1 MVRVSTP
8 HKEKR
13 SKMIKTIRKLIKF
26 SDFVQSPLTSVQ
38 TLIVGLTDNCGL
50 KVKAKVGLL
59 NKSNLRFLNGIIKM
73 SMMHFIHICKMLF
86 MYQLQPIQYAT
97 KSL

>member
-1 MVRVSTP
+1 MSDPSISDIDVNN
-8 HKEKR
+8 
-13 SKMIKTIRKLIKF
+13 KMALVWNTLKT
-26 SDFVQSPLTSVQ
+26 
-38 TLIVGLTDNCGL
+38 
-50 KVKAKVGLL
+50 KAKVGLL
-59 NKSNLRFLNGIIKM
+59 NKSNLSFLNGIIIM